1 MWYVALTREQS
12 NGCSARLSINER
24 LDHFSL
30 LPCKSRRIQRDLRQ
44 FCLKRV
50 IQIGLKAPDSCRNEK
65 EVQALAEK
73 MAALPIKFK
82 TC

>member
-1 MWYVALTREQS
+1 MVVPPAKKKDFNQRTF
-12 NGCSARLSINER
+12 G
-24 LDHFSL
+24 SL
-30 LPCKSRRIQRDLRQ
+30 LFYALQIEEDPTRPEAVLFEEGDSDWFEGTRQ
-44 FCLKRV
+44 L
-50 IQIGLKAPDSCRNEK
+50 RNEK

>member
-1 MWYVALTREQS
+1 MGSEMCIRDRIEEDPTRPEAVLFEEGDS
-12 NGCSARLSINER
+12 DWFEGT
-24 LDHFSL
+24 
-30 LPCKSRRIQRDLRQ
+30 RQ
-44 FCLKRV
+44 L
-50 IQIGLKAPDSCRNEK
+50 RNEK